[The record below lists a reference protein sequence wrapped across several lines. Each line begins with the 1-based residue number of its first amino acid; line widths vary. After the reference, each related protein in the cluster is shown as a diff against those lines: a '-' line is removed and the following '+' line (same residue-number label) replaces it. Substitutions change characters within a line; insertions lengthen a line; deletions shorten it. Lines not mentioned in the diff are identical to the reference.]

1 LTIVAR
7 QRRIEANVTREV
19 EMAYY
24 LVQAAY
30 TAAAWAT
37 LVSNP
42 QDRTTPVRTMVENA
56 GGTLE
61 SFYLTFG
68 DFDVVAIV
76 ELPDAVAAAA
86 VSIATSAGGGIK
98 AIKTTPLI
106 TTDDAVRALT
116 KAQTIG
122 YEPPA
127 MASDLQ
133 TPMHAG

>member
-1 LTIVAR
+1 MAR
-7 QRRIEANVTREV
+7 
-19 EMAYY
+19 Y

-42 QDRTTPVRTMVENA
+42 QDRSKPVRTMVENA

-68 DFDVVAIV
+68 DFDVVSIV
-76 ELPDAVAAAA
+76 ELADDVVATA
-86 VSIATSAGGGIK
+86 VSIAASAGGGIK

-106 TTDDAVRALT
+106 TTEDGVRALT
-116 KAQTIG
+116 MAQTIG
-122 YEPPA
+122 YEPPTHEF
-127 MASDLQ
+127 DFQ
-133 TPMHAG
+133 TPMNAG